1 MKKIILIVWFSIF
14 YILKLVAQPLAD
26 SIAFKK
32 AAWESVKIAKG
43 LTWQHFH
50 FNNKQLFNS
59 NQNINVLKVKN
70 KNRKI
75 RKMFVSAGDSLVLT
89 SVLAQQNE
97 ALVAVNGS
105 FFDVKQGGAVDFIRI
120 EGQILDTT
128 RLTKGERTGH
138 QKSAMAFT
146 VNQLEILKADSAD
159 LKWAGIDSKWD
170 EKLDFSDVMV
180 TGPLLL
186 WQGENAPLSSKGS
199 PMDTGVHSDSKIAFN
214 DNRHP
219 RTCACVTEKKEMILM
234 TVDGRTAESQ
244 GVSLPELTRLMK
256 WLNCRDAI
264 NLDGGGS
271 TTMYIQG
278 RGVVNM
284 PCDNKKFDHEGERKV
299 SNIVVLKK
307 R

>member
-1 MKKIILIVWFSIF
+1 MKKIRLILFLIVWFSMF
-14 YILKLVAQPLAD
+14 NILKLVAQPLAD
-26 SIAFKK
+26 AIAFKK
-32 AAWESVKIAKG
+32 AAWENVKISKG

-97 ALVAVNGS
+97 ALAAVNGS

-128 RLTKGERTGH
+128 RLTKGERTVH

-146 VNQLEILKADSAD
+146 TNQLEILKADSAD

-186 WQGENAPLSSKGS
+186 WQGENAPLS
-199 PMDTGVHSDSKIAFN
+199 KIAFN

-219 RTCACVTEKKEMILM
+219 RTCACVTEKNDMILM